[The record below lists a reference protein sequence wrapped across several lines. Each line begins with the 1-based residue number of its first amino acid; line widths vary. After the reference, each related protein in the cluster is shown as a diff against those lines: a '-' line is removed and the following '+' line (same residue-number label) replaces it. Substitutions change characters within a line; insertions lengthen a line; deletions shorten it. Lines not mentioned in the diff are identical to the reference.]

1 MTSAAAS
8 SGADS
13 ELGKHTVET
22 ERHTRDDEVKEEVE
36 DETASDR
43 ARRLEKEDR
52 ALRPRPQTSRS
63 RSSARSIRSY
73 RSHTDGY
80 THFNDG
86 VDEEKHDPKQEDGSG
101 AEASKEWEVTF
112 DGDADPYN
120 PKNRP
125 TARKWLIVIIISAS
139 SLCVTCA
146 SALYTS
152 TYRQLEEEFHVSRVV
167 ATLGL
172 TTFVCGL
179 GLGPMVL
186 SPLSEFYGRRIIYLC
201 AFGMYFIWLIPCA
214 LANNITCMLI
224 VRFLDG
230 LAGSAFLSVAGGTVG
245 DMFHKHQL
253 SAPMMLY
260 TASPFVGPEVGPVMG
275 GFINQFT
282 DWRWSFWVLVIW
294 AGLQW
299 LLIFAFVPETY
310 APVLLRRKAA
320 KLREETGDD
329 RWKAPIEMMKKSVA
343 KTILWSCIRP
353 FQLLFFEQMVLNL
366 CLLSA
371 ILLGILYLFFGAF
384 ALVFQSN
391 HDFNQW
397 QTGLSF
403 LGIFV
408 GMLAGVSCDP
418 VWRRNYTRLV
428 DKNGGK
434 SKPEFRLPP
443 TIVGAMIVPVSLFG
457 FGWTT
462 YRRVHWIVPIVFSSL
477 FGIGNIWCFSGIFTF
492 LVEAYPLYAASAL
505 AANSFARSSFAAA
518 FPLFGVQMYNSK

>member
-172 TTFVCGL
+172 TTFVCG
-179 GLGPMVL
+179 
-186 SPLSEFYGRRIIYLC
+186 
-201 AFGMYFIWLIPCA
+201 
-214 LANNITCMLI
+214 
-224 VRFLDG
+224 
-230 LAGSAFLSVAGGTVG
+230 
-245 DMFHKHQL
+245 
-253 SAPMMLY
+253 
-260 TASPFVGPEVGPVMG
+260 
-275 GFINQFT
+275 
-282 DWRWSFWVLVIW
+282 
-294 AGLQW
+294 
-299 LLIFAFVPETY
+299 
-310 APVLLRRKAA
+310 
-320 KLREETGDD
+320 
-329 RWKAPIEMMKKSVA
+329 
-343 KTILWSCIRP
+343 
-353 FQLLFFEQMVLNL
+353 
-366 CLLSA
+366 
-371 ILLGILYLFFGAF
+371 
-384 ALVFQSN
+384 
-391 HDFNQW
+391 
-397 QTGLSF
+397 
-403 LGIFV
+403 
-408 GMLAGVSCDP
+408 
-418 VWRRNYTRLV
+418 
-428 DKNGGK
+428 
-434 SKPEFRLPP
+434 
-443 TIVGAMIVPVSLFG
+443 
-457 FGWTT
+457 
-462 YRRVHWIVPIVFSSL
+462 
-477 FGIGNIWCFSGIFTF
+477 
-492 LVEAYPLYAASAL
+492 
-505 AANSFARSSFAAA
+505 
-518 FPLFGVQMYNSK
+518 